1 VSHEAPTKEGL
12 EKLKPY
18 EEQLRAV
25 ALAFPEA
32 KEDLPWGHSAFKV
45 KGKTF
50 MFMALSASG
59 LGFSVKLPESA
70 ASALTLPFTEPMGYG
85 LGKSGW
91 VSANFK
97 PGDPVPVALVKSWLL
112 ESYRAVAP
120 KKLSAQLSG
129 EAPKEA
135 KAKRATSKTATR
147 RAAAKRSTP
156 RR

>member
-1 VSHEAPTKEGL
+1 MSHEPPTKEVL
-12 EKLKPY
+12 EKLKSY
-18 EEQLRAV
+18 EEQLRAA
-25 ALAFPEA
+25 ALAYPEA

-50 MFMALSASG
+50 MFMGLSATG
-59 LGFSVKLPESA
+59 LGLSVKLPESA
-70 ASALTLPFTEPMGYG
+70 ASALTLPFTEPTGYG

-97 PGDPVPVALVKSWLL
+97 PGDSVPVALVKSWLL

-135 KAKRATSKTATR
+135 KAKRAT
-147 RAAAKRSTP
+147 AKRSTT

>member
-1 VSHEAPTKEGL
+1 MSHEAPTKEVL
-12 EKLKPY
+12 EKLKAY

-25 ALAFPEA
+25 ALALPEA

-45 KGKTF
+45 NGKTF
-50 MFMALSASG
+50 MFMSLSATG
-59 LGFSVKLPESA
+59 LGLSVKLPESA
-70 ASALTLPFTEPMGYG
+70 APALTLPFTEPTGYG

-97 PGDPVPVALVKSWLL
+97 PGDSVPVALMKSWLL

-129 EAPKEA
+129 EAP
-135 KAKRATSKTATR
+135 ATSKAPPR
-147 RAAAKRSTP
+147 RTAAKRSTP